1 MTRFFAKVSALAT
14 LAIGLLSTT
23 EAFGSAVN
31 YTGSLCLNYIDYKVW
46 VPDNFTIAMIEG
58 GLVSGG
64 LTADVISKIPP
75 SCSGPFIEYVCSASF
90 PKVVATAPGTAD
102 VQFACKST
110 CQAMVTNCDAIL
122 RQVGKPEL
130 IANCDGPIQSTVRTV
145 PPNGIL
151 FQPDGKCNAVKP
163 LAASNSTSPAGGFKC
178 PPPFI
183 PVKPGMP
190 PSATCNADCCV
201 PCPAQYHLYREGALD
216 KGFRM
221 TNIMRAVSMVFSFIL
236 MVSYICLPDKRS
248 HPSALILLFA
258 ICVFLFSVVVI
269 FPLIDTNAMQCV
281 DQYTPSTQ
289 QNNLKCAIQGAML
302 IFASVS
308 TCAWCSALIV
318 NLHLHTVWNSAWLA
332 KKYWLLHSICWG
344 FAITVTAVA
353 LGTGQVRWEFATL
366 CLISQEKSST
376 IFFYPM
382 AAMIFP
388 AFLIHIATFFHIAR
402 ISAQA
407 GADSETMSRS
417 TLSASAAAV
426 ISHRRH
432 VMMAIKIQWRAA
444 VMAICALL
452 CVTFY
457 WLFYFLQ
464 LGKINPTE
472 LAPHVLTFAACLGLG
487 KGHDTCA
494 DELAP
499 HLPPYGLMLAAEFLV
514 SSIGTVIF
522 IVFFKMA
529 LVREWGDWF
538 SSIGY
543 LCSGKRRQKQEQDQ
557 FFVI

>member
-1 MTRFFAKVSALAT
+1 MTRLFSKVTALAT

-23 EAFGSAVN
+23 EAVGSAAN
-31 YTGSLCLNYIDYKVW
+31 YTGSLCKNYVNYEIWMPPNVTVDIVE
-46 VPDNFTIAMIEG
+46 A
-58 GLVSGG
+58 GLLASG
-64 LTADVISKIPP
+64 LTADAIQQIPA
-75 SCSGPFIEYVCSASF
+75 SCLSPFIEYVCSSSF
-90 PKVVATAPGTAD
+90 PRIVPRGAGAAD
-102 VQFACKST
+102 VLFTCKST
-110 CQAMVTNCDAIL
+110 CQKVVAQCAPIFQAAGKPQLIPDCDAAIL
-122 RQVGKPEL
+122 
-130 IANCDGPIQSTVRTV
+130 STLKTV

-151 FQPDGKCNAVKP
+151 FQPDGACNMVQP
-163 LAASNSTSPAGGFKC
+163 LTAPTPTNQTTHC
-178 PPPFI
+178 PPPFL
-183 PVKPGMP
+183 PQKPGMLDSP
-190 PSATCNADCCV
+190 TCSNNCC
-201 PCPAQYHLYREGALD
+201 
-216 KGFRM
+216 
-221 TNIMRAVSMVFSFIL
+221 
-236 MVSYICLPDKRS
+236 RS

-258 ICVFLFSVVVI
+258 MCVFLFSVVVI
-269 FPLIDTNAMQCV
+269 FPLIDTNGMQCF
-281 DQYTPSTQ
+281 DEYTPSTQ
-289 QNNLKCAIQGAML
+289 QNNLKCAVQGAML

-332 KKYWLLHSICWG
+332 KKYWLLHTICWG

-353 LGTGQVRWEFATL
+353 LGTGQIRWEFATL

-407 GADSETMSRS
+407 GIDSETMSRS

-444 VMAICALL
+444 VMAVCALL
-452 CVTFY
+452 SVTFY

-464 LGKINPTE
+464 LSKINPKE
-472 LAPHVLTFAACLGLG
+472 LAPYVQKFGMCLAT
-487 KGHDTCA
+487 KNSHDFCA

-499 HLPPYGLMLAAEFLV
+499 HLPPYGLMIAAEFLV

-529 LVREWGDWF
+529 LVREWGEWF

>member
-1 MTRFFAKVSALAT
+1 MTRLFTKVSALAT
-14 LAIGLLSTT
+14 LAIGLLSTA
-23 EAFGSAVN
+23 EAIGTAVN
-31 YTGSLCLNYIDYKVW
+31 YTGTLCQNYVNYEIW
-46 VPDNFTIAMIEG
+46 VPSPNVTVAAIEG
-58 GLVSGG
+58 QLVAQK
-64 LTADVISKIPP
+64 LTADVIAKIPP
-75 SCSGPFIEYVCSASF
+75 SCSGPFIEYVCSSSF
-90 PKVVATAPGTAD
+90 PRIVPTGPGVAD
-102 VQFACKST
+102 VRFACKST
-110 CQAMVTNCDAIL
+110 CQAVAKNCASIL
-122 RQVGKPEL
+122 QQFGRPDL
-130 IANCDGPIQSTVRTV
+130 IPDCEGVIPSTAKTV
-145 PPNGIL
+145 PPGIL
-151 FQPDGKCNAVKP
+151 FQPDGLCNALSP
-163 LAASNSTSPAGGFKC
+163 LTSNNSSAGFHC

-183 PVKPGMP
+183 PVRPGMP
-190 PSATCNADCCV
+190 PSPTCSADCCV

-236 MVSYICLPDKRS
+236 MVSYLCLPDKRS

-269 FPLIDTNAMQCV
+269 FPLLDTNAMQCV
-281 DQYTPSTQ
+281 DEYTPSTQ

-302 IFASVS
+302 IFASVG

-344 FAITVTAVA
+344 FAIAVTAVA

-388 AFLIHIATFFHIAR
+388 AFLVHIATFFHIAR

-444 VMAICALL
+444 VMAVCALL
-452 CVTFY
+452 SVTFY

-472 LAPHVLTFAACLGLG
+472 LAPYV
-487 KGHDTCA
+487 
-494 DELAP
+494 E
-499 HLPPYGLMLAAEFLV
+499 
-514 SSIGTVIF
+514 
-522 IVFFKMA
+522 
-529 LVREWGDWF
+529 
-538 SSIGY
+538 
-543 LCSGKRRQKQEQDQ
+543 
-557 FFVI
+557 

>member
-1 MTRFFAKVSALAT
+1 MSER
-14 LAIGLLSTT
+14 
-23 EAFGSAVN
+23 EAVD
-31 YTGSLCLNYIDYKVW
+31 YTGSLCLNYISYKVW
-46 VPDNFTIAMIEG
+46 VPDNVTIAMIEG

-64 LTADVISKIPP
+64 LTADVISKIPS

-90 PKVVATAPGTAD
+90 PRVVVATTPGTAD

-110 CQAMVTNCDAIL
+110 CQAMVSNCDAIL

-151 FQPDGKCNAVKP
+151 FQPDGKCNVVKP

-190 PSATCNADCCV
+190 PSATC
-201 PCPAQYHLYREGALD
+201 
-216 KGFRM
+216 
-221 TNIMRAVSMVFSFIL
+221 
-236 MVSYICLPDKRS
+236 
-248 HPSALILLFA
+248 
-258 ICVFLFSVVVI
+258 
-269 FPLIDTNAMQCV
+269 
-281 DQYTPSTQ
+281 
-289 QNNLKCAIQGAML
+289 AML

-487 KGHDTCA
+487 KGHDACA

>member
-1 MTRFFAKVSALAT
+1 MSSPHRLHISLPTPTYSSLPPHTPSMSER
-14 LAIGLLSTT
+14 
-23 EAFGSAVN
+23 EAVD
-31 YTGSLCLNYIDYKVW
+31 YTGSLCLNYINYKVW
-46 VPDNFTIAMIEG
+46 VPDNVTIAQIEG

-90 PKVVATAPGTAD
+90 PRVVATTTP
-102 VQFACKST
+102 
-110 CQAMVTNCDAIL
+110 
-122 RQVGKPEL
+122 
-130 IANCDGPIQSTVRTV
+130 
-145 PPNGIL
+145 
-151 FQPDGKCNAVKP
+151 
-163 LAASNSTSPAGGFKC
+163 
-178 PPPFI
+178 
-183 PVKPGMP
+183 
-190 PSATCNADCCV
+190 
-201 PCPAQYHLYREGALD
+201 QYHLYREGALD

-388 AFLIHIATFFHIAR
+388 AFLVHIATFFHIAR

>member
-1 MTRFFAKVSALAT
+1 
-14 LAIGLLSTT
+14 
-23 EAFGSAVN
+23 
-31 YTGSLCLNYIDYKVW
+31 
-46 VPDNFTIAMIEG
+46 
-58 GLVSGG
+58 
-64 LTADVISKIPP
+64 
-75 SCSGPFIEYVCSASF
+75 
-90 PKVVATAPGTAD
+90 
-102 VQFACKST
+102 
-110 CQAMVTNCDAIL
+110 MVTNCDAIL

-289 QNNLKCAIQGAML
+289 QNNLKCAIQGTSYFVSFMPSPLDTLLLTFVTSTSSNCLDFIVYDIGAML

>member
-1 MTRFFAKVSALAT
+1 MSER
-14 LAIGLLSTT
+14 
-23 EAFGSAVN
+23 EAVD
-31 YTGSLCLNYIDYKVW
+31 YTGSLCLNYINYKVW
-46 VPDNFTIAMIEG
+46 VPDNVTIAQIEG

-90 PKVVATAPGTAD
+90 PRVVATTTPGTAD

-145 PPNGIL
+145 PPN
-151 FQPDGKCNAVKP
+151 
-163 LAASNSTSPAGGFKC
+163 
-178 PPPFI
+178 
-183 PVKPGMP
+183 
-190 PSATCNADCCV
+190 
-201 PCPAQYHLYREGALD
+201 GALD

-388 AFLIHIATFFHIAR
+388 AFLVHIATFFHIAR